1 MGYYENPPIIERA
14 KSGELIGAGIERAAA
29 SIAGGIQ
36 AYSANVDRVKK
47 EREASVKK
55 ERDERN
61 KIELLWN
68 NKKDDWSAKQ
78 DKLGVKP
85 DEKIYE
91 IVGQR
96 IKDAAD
102 AEIGLLSETNGPKR
116 QELLAKISLAN
127 TYIDGTAEGVKTL
140 GGELAVYADSAG
152 TYGQPG
158 GYVVNGVG
166 DVVDKKMGAMNVLT
180 QRTQDY
186 DDSSYEVTD
195 DNEGGF
201 NITAKWKKKGETD
214 YNEYTFNSREY
225 LTSDKLSNN
234 SFLIK
239 VPDRNENIKQAKETF
254 FDKDQIRP
262 GYLSN
267 IPETI
272 NVPSEGRQMEM
283 VGVRRLNLPAITD
296 AVNEKS
302 DIEATGWVNGSKTPE
317 LRAFV
322 DITLGKDRGYFDKNI
337 APLTPEEQQRAI
349 KKMLTENTLESVTKN
364 LTTTTEKDEDGKETT
379 VYWENRDAIVT
390 PKKEPKLTAAGGGR
404 SGGGKV
410 TEAQKNYDYA
420 VEAVNK
426 VMERGEG
433 TLFGTQERQLRV
445 EGGKPTLWKYN
456 SEVMSYIEIPLTEE
470 QVFQGIDGL
479 AASIGVY
486 DRKRNKPFLPVKPK
500 KKSKSELN
508 PNAFGEDKIKKSFFG
523 TMQNQI
529 ELP

>member
-14 KSGELIGAGIERAAA
+14 KSGELIAAGIERAAA
-29 SIAGGIQ
+29 SIASGIQ
-36 AYSANVDRVKK
+36 AYEANVDKIKK
-47 EREASVKK
+47 EKEAAIKK

-102 AEIGLLSETNGPKR
+102 AEIGLLSETDGPKR

-127 TYIDGTAEGVKTL
+127 KYIDETADGVKTL

-166 DVVDKKMGAMNVLT
+166 DIVDKKIGAMNVLT
-180 QRTQDY
+180 QRTQGY

-195 DNEGGF
+195 DNNGGF
-201 NITAKWKKKGETD
+201 NVTAKWKKKGETD
-214 YNEYTFNSREY
+214 YNEYTFNSGEY

-239 VPDRNENIKQAKETF
+239 VPDRNENIKQARETF
-254 FDKDQIRP
+254 YDKDQIRP

-283 VGVRRLNLPAITD
+283 VGVRRLNMPAITS
-296 AVNEKS
+296 AIEEKS
-302 DIEATGWVNGSKTPE
+302 DIEATGWVNGSKIPE

-322 DITLGKDRGYFDKNI
+322 DITLGNDRGYFDKYI
-337 APLTPEEQQRAI
+337 APKTPEEQQVLL
-349 KKMLTENTLESVTKN
+349 KNMLTKNTLEAVTKN
-364 LTTTTEKDEDGKETT
+364 LTTTTEKGEDGKETI

-390 PKKEPKLTAAGGGR
+390 PKKEPKSTASGRGG
-404 SGGGKV
+404 GGGKV
-410 TEAQKNYDYA
+410 TEAQRNYEYA
-420 VEAVNK
+420 VKAVNK
-426 VMERGEG
+426 VMKRGEG
-433 TLFGTQERQLRV
+433 TLYGTQERQLRV
-445 EGGKPTLWKYN
+445 KDGKPTLWKYN

-486 DRKRNKPFLPVKPK
+486 DRKRNKPFLPVKNK
-500 KKSKSELN
+500 NKSK
-508 PNAFGEDKIKKSFFG
+508 AV
-523 TMQNQI
+523 

>member
-14 KSGELIGAGIERAAA
+14 KSGELIAAGIERAAA

-36 AYSANVDRVKK
+36 TYAANVDKIKK
-47 EREASVKK
+47 EREATLKR

-68 NKKDDWSAKQ
+68 DKKDDWSAKQ
-78 DKLGVKP
+78 DKLGVTP
-85 DEKIYE
+85 DKEIYN
-91 IVGQR
+91 IVSER

-102 AEIGLLSETNGPKR
+102 AQVALLSETNKSKR
-116 QELLAKISLAN
+116 DELFSKISLAN
-127 TYIDGTAEGVKTL
+127 KYIDGTAESVKTL
-140 GGELAVYADSAG
+140 GGEIAVYGDSAG

-158 GYVVNGVG
+158 GYVINGVG
-166 DVVDKKMGAMNVLT
+166 DTVDKKMGAMNVLSG
-180 QRTQDY
+180 RTQDY
-186 DDSSYEVTD
+186 EDSSYNITD
-195 DNEGGF
+195 DGDGGF
-201 NITAKWKKKGETD
+201 NVTAKWKKKGETD
-214 YNEYTFNSREY
+214 YNEYTFNSNEY

-254 FDKDQIRP
+254 FDKDNIRP
-262 GYLSN
+262 GYLSS

-283 VGVRRLNLPAITD
+283 VGVRRLNMSAITT
-296 AVNEKS
+296 AINEKS
-302 DIEATGWVNGSKTPE
+302 DIEATGWINGSKTPE

-322 DITLGKDRGYFDKNI
+322 DVTLGKDRGYFDKYI
-337 APLTPEEQQRAI
+337 APLTPESQQRALRN
-349 KKMLTENTLESVTKN
+349 MLTENTLETVTAN
-364 LTTTTEKDEDGKETT
+364 LTRTKEKDENGNEVT

-390 PKKEPKLTAAGGGR
+390 PKKEPKLTVAGRGRGG
-404 SGGGKV
+404 SGKV
-410 TEAQKNYDYA
+410 SEAQKNYNYA
-420 VEAVNK
+420 VEAVNR
-426 VMERGEG
+426 VMARGQG

-445 EGGKPTLWKYN
+445 KNGKPTLWQYDKSVGDY
-456 SEVMSYIEIPLTEE
+456 MQIPLSAD
-470 QVFQGIDGL
+470 QVRQGIDGL

-500 KKSKSELN
+500 KKSN
-508 PNAFGEDKIKKSFFG
+508 KKV
-523 TMQNQI
+523 

>member
-36 AYSANVDRVKK
+36 AYSANVDRAKK

-61 KIELLWN
+61 RIELLWN

-78 DKLGVKP
+78 GKLGVKP

-102 AEIGLLSETNGPKR
+102 AEIGLLSETDGPKR

-127 TYIDGTAEGVKTL
+127 TYIDGTADGVKTL

-254 FDKDQIRP
+254 FDKDQLRP

-364 LTTTTEKDEDGKETT
+364 LTTTTEKGEDGKETT

-390 PKKEPKLTAAGGGR
+390 PKKEPRLTAAGRGGR
-404 SGGGKV
+404 GGGGKV

-420 VEAVNK
+420 AENIRRVITNK
-426 VMERGEG
+426 GG
-433 TLFGTQERQLRV
+433 SIAGTQGRRLLLENGKLKAFQYDKEMLDFEPILIGER
-445 EGGKPTLWKYN
+445 KY
-456 SEVMSYIEIPLTEE
+456 EDFADEIYRAAEAIEAYSAKRSTPLKDK
-470 QVFQGIDGL
+470 FKSKKKLI
-479 AASIGVY
+479 
-486 DRKRNKPFLPVKPK
+486 KKKPK
-500 KKSKSELN
+500 VVK
-508 PNAFGEDKIKKSFFG
+508 
-523 TMQNQI
+523 
-529 ELP
+529 LP